1 MKTAPLVKIGP
12 TRDKDPTR
20 TITLR
25 KQWIAE
31 INSRYGKLKKAITE
45 YVVEQNTLG
54 GHEKAAEPPHEVVA
68 MAAPKYVYEDSAAK
82 IDGFMGWLDQQVQSG
97 ILVSARREGG
107 VVGYGNRLWSDVF
120 IESAYQRGI
129 AQARADLNGVGA
141 DLPDM
146 GPVSA
151 AFNKPFHAGRVAT
164 LYTRAFNGMKGI
176 TEAMKSQM
184 SDVLAQGM
192 AEGRSPYDIAYKL
205 RDRVDKIGITRSRL
219 IARTEVVRA
228 HNVAALNEFEALEN
242 LVGEEIWVQW
252 WTAKDERVRPHHAI
266 RHGQRYK
273 RSTALGMIGEPNC
286 RCALLPWT
294 KTISDIKAKKLKDIK
309 ALVVPLEPWNDATKL
324 HTFLPDQKNDLI
336 GKTLNGVPF
345 DNGSPLDWG
354 KFPDSNIAEPKMV
367 LKSGKH
373 ASAGCIIVEQDGRV
387 WLVEPKNHFGGY
399 EHTFPKGSQFSNLT
413 LQQTALKETWE
424 ESGLHVNITGHL
436 GDYEKSTSITRYYIA
451 ERTGGNPAAFGIESQ
466 SVKLVPESMVP
477 SLLNKAVDKDVFSDL
492 VLKLEGK
499 QTSWEAKVLKDSA
512 EKWLV
517 SKKVTG

>member
-1 MKTAPLVKIGP
+1 MIVQPIVKIGP
-12 TRDKDPTR
+12 ARDKDPTR

-97 ILVSARREGG
+97 ILVSARRGGG

-151 AFNKPFHAGRVAT
+151 AFNRPFHADRVAI
-164 LYTRAFNGMKGI
+164 LYTRAFNGMKGV

-205 RDRVDKIGITRSRL
+205 RDRADKIGITRSRL

-228 HNVAALNEFEALEN
+228 HNVAALNEYEALEGV
-242 LVGEEIWVQW
+242 VGEKIYVQW
-252 WTAKDERVRPHHAI
+252 WTALDERVRATHKARHA
-266 RHGQRYK
+266 RRYS
-273 RSTALGMIGEPNC
+273 RETAQGLIGEPNC
-286 RCALLPWT
+286 RCSLLPWL
-294 KTISDIKAKKLKDIK
+294 KTISDIK
-309 ALVVPLEPWNDATKL
+309 
-324 HTFLPDQKNDLI
+324 Q
-336 GKTLNGVPF
+336 GK
-345 DNGSPLDWG
+345 
-354 KFPDSNIAEPKMV
+354 
-367 LKSGKH
+367 
-373 ASAGCIIVEQDGRV
+373 
-387 WLVEPKNHFGGY
+387 
-399 EHTFPKGSQFSNLT
+399 
-413 LQQTALKETWE
+413 
-424 ESGLHVNITGHL
+424 
-436 GDYEKSTSITRYYIA
+436 
-451 ERTGGNPAAFGIESQ
+451 
-466 SVKLVPESMVP
+466 
-477 SLLNKAVDKDVFSDL
+477 
-492 VLKLEGK
+492 
-499 QTSWEAKVLKDSA
+499 
-512 EKWLV
+512 
-517 SKKVTG
+517 